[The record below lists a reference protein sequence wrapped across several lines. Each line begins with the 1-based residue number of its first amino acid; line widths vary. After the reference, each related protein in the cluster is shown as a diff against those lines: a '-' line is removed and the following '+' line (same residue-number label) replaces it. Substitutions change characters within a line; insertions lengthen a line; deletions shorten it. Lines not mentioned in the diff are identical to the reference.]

1 MFLRVSWTE
10 VRRSPAPVSLGPTC
24 YIRTRIYPPSPQ
36 RGDFSFQKD
45 MEMHTSCALNFTFA
59 VVNVQKLGMN
69 RIP

>member
-1 MFLRVSWTE
+1 MFTNMFTNTLRV
-10 VRRSPAPVSLGPTC
+10 VASPVH
-24 YIRTRIYPPSPQ
+24 RTRIYPPSPQ